1 MESRIARICQNKTAV
16 SIGTHDGKFHTDEL
30 VAIALI
36 AHCFGH
42 QCKFQVIRSRDPKI
56 LEQCDIVLD
65 VGYKNHGKYFDHH
78 GRDFNEL
85 HPGTKFKLAATGIV
99 WYDLKDIIIDMMGLK
114 MFNQPVREMAEEL
127 VFKRFILPTDADDN
141 GQFAARPSGPQ
152 QINLPE
158 IVNSFNITVLKT
170 DDPLIHFNQCLELV
184 RTIMYH
190 KFLEISRQ
198 ATENNRIQTALLS
211 APIEDRRAG
220 LFVLLDQGPWI
231 TVVLNNWD
239 DAADFKLC
247 IFPGDMP
254 NQWKIQ
260 TFPGSRY
267 ERRVQRCPAPSWMK
281 GYQKNSVKRLTEE
294 FDVIFVHSDG
304 FIGCVEGTLEE
315 AKAFAKLWISQ
326 SGN

>member
-99 WYDLKDIIIDMMGLK
+99 WYDLKNIILDQLGLRTA
-114 MFNQPVREMAEEL
+114 NRSVREMTEEL
-127 VFKRFILPTDADDN
+127 IFKRLVLPTDADDN

-152 QINLPE
+152 PITLPE
-158 IVNSFNITVLKT
+158 IVNAFNTPFGSGVLR
-170 DDPLIHFNQCLELV
+170 DNFHECLDLV
-184 RTIMYH
+184 RTVMRR
-190 KFLEISRQ
+190 KLMEISKQ
-198 ATENNRIQTALLS
+198 ALENNRIHTALLE
-211 APIEDRRAG
+211 APIADKQAG
-220 LFVLLDQGPWI
+220 IFVLQQQGPWI
-231 TVVLNNWD
+231 TVVLNNWED
-239 DAADFKLC
+239 TTDFKVC
-247 IFPGDMP
+247 IFPGDIP
-254 NQWKIQ
+254 GQWRIQ
-260 TFPGSRY
+260 SFPGSKY
-267 ERRVQRCPAPSWMK
+267 ERRTMRCPAPDWMK